1 MKKDCELIGNKGE
14 LLIEKYNEM
23 SVPYIYLRCVL
34 DDDLNTEFM
43 YYPLIQASNTQK
55 YLKQLEL
62 YLRAVKDNVKFIYT
76 DVKISDKEHGI
87 VIFKHDKY
95 KTNAILYAYFVDN
108 FLRRDSLYGEG
119 QLNPIDYILY
129 KLADFRD
136 EYIKN
141 YYLRRYINHIP
152 PKAVQNEINKLDEN
166 ENLLQKDRYLKKYE
180 LIKKFDNFKD
190 FETKYTE
197 MEKEAKEILE
207 ATKKDK
213 DFLKYAKKVKIHPFE
228 FKKKDAIAQNPMF
241 DEVSDEFKNLRKKY
255 LS

>member
-1 MKKDCELIGNKGE
+1 MKKDCELIGNKGI
-14 LLIEKYNEM
+14 LLVEKYNEM

-34 DDDLNTEFM
+34 DGDLNVAFM

-62 YLRAVKDNVKFIYT
+62 YLRAVKDGVKFVYT
-76 DVKISDKEHGI
+76 DVKISDQEWGI
-87 VIFKHDKY
+87 VIFRDEKY

-108 FLRRDSLYGEG
+108 FLRTDSLYKEDT
-119 QLNPIDYILY
+119 LNPIDYILY

-141 YYLRRYINHIP
+141 YYLRRYIHHMP
-152 PKAVQNEINKLDEN
+152 PQPLRDEINELEEN
-166 ENLLQKDRYLKKYE
+166 ENLSQKNRYLKKYD

-190 FETKYTE
+190 FETKYVE
-197 MEKEAKEILE
+197 MENEAKKILD

-213 DFLKYAKKVKIHPFE
+213 DFLKYAKNVKIHQFE
-228 FKKKDAIAQNPMF
+228 FKKKDTIGQNPMF
-241 DEVSDEFKNLRKKY
+241 DEIADEFKTLKKKY